1 MQGQRQVSEAGQCF
15 VCAYVCVCVCVCVHV
30 RMCARAIICAAGIQ
44 VTQKGDNIMPKQVVS
59 LESAVEEN
67 LRLRALVQELLQS
80 GLGKPIPAGFTVD
93 NGEGKF
99 TATFSCQ
106 SPERF
111 GYREPS
117 AKLGT
122 RPIVCGKRG
131 GQLF

>member
-1 MQGQRQVSEAGQCF
+1 
-15 VCAYVCVCVCVCVHV
+15 
-30 RMCARAIICAAGIQ
+30 
-44 VTQKGDNIMPKQVVS
+44 MPKQVVN

-80 GLGKPIPAGFTVD
+80 GLGTPIPGSFTVD
-93 NGEGKF
+93 PGGMGKF
-99 TATFSCQ
+99 SATFTCQ

-131 GQLF
+131 GQLFELDKGSLSLIAKQYGFHEPEIIFVGTINARERLTAANIRR

>member
-1 MQGQRQVSEAGQCF
+1 
-15 VCAYVCVCVCVCVHV
+15 
-30 RMCARAIICAAGIQ
+30 
-44 VTQKGDNIMPKQVVS
+44 MPKQVVS

-131 GQLF
+131 GQLFELDKGSLSLIAKQYGFHEPEIIFVGTINARERLTAANIRR